1 MNPFYRNI
9 PILAFGQAMMLSA
22 TSLMIT
28 SSALVGYALAEDKS
42 LATLPLAV
50 GFVAVMLTS
59 IPAAWL
65 MHHIGRKHGFMLAT
79 LFGMSGGALATWSI
93 LNGEFWGF
101 VIAAWLTGMY
111 NGFGNYYRF
120 TAADTVAAPLKSRAI
135 SFIMAGG
142 VIAAFVG
149 PNLANTSRDWISGA
163 EFAGS
168 YAAIIVLYL
177 LTTAALSFLRL
188 PREAD
193 DQNNP
198 GPPPRPLLQIVRQ
211 PRYIIALVCGTLGYG
226 VMSLV
231 MTATPL
237 AMDQHAHPFGQT
249 AFVIQ
254 WHVLGMFAPS
264 FFTGF
269 LIERFGLRNVLR
281 IGVLFGFACVAVNL
295 GGTSVWHFW
304 AALFLLGLSWN
315 FLFIGATSLLT
326 QTYTQAEKARTQA
339 SNDFAVFTTVTLS
352 SLSAGALQHKLGWEM
367 VNLGV
372 LPLLAI
378 VWVAIV
384 ALGNIDRN
392 NRHESDPGAG
402 PDPK

>member
-1 MNPFYRNI
+1 M
-9 PILAFGQAMMLSA
+9 
-22 TSLMIT
+22 
-28 SSALVGYALAEDKS
+28 EDNS
-42 LATLPLAV
+42 ESGTESRESGNL
-50 GFVAVMLTS
+50 
-59 IPAAWL
+59 
-65 MHHIGRKHGFMLAT
+65 MLAS
-79 LFGMSGGALATWSI
+79 LQRVLLAGVGTFAAAAAAFI
-93 LNGEFWGF
+93 LYG
-101 VIAAWLTGMY
+101 IAKVLYDPAVHAYLG
-111 NGFGNYYRF
+111 
-120 TAADTVAAPLKSRAI
+120 DTVPYSERGRA
-135 SFIMAGG
+135 
-142 VIAAFVG
+142 
-149 PNLANTSRDWISGA
+149 
-163 EFAGS
+163 
-168 YAAIIVLYL
+168 
-177 LTTAALSFLRL
+177 TAALELSWSS
-188 PREAD
+188 AW
-193 DQNNP
+193 
-198 GPPPRPLLQIVRQ
+198 LL
-211 PRYIIALVCGTLGYG
+211 G
-226 VMSLV
+226 VPAS
-231 MTATPL
+231 
-237 AMDQHAHPFGQT
+237 
-249 AFVIQ
+249 
-254 WHVLGMFAPS
+254 
-264 FFTGF
+264 GF